1 MVKFLLML
9 LRWVG
14 VDVVAERKRA
24 LRQYQW
30 LSKRVEE
37 VSEVSV
43 PKDVQEMAENLLPW
57 IHKFEDVPQGAGWKR
72 KEVYALGVKTYPDT
86 PKNIVAYALE
96 YAIWKDSQWQ

>member
-24 LRQYQW
+24 LRRYQ
-30 LSKRVEE
+30 E
-37 VSEVSV
+37 VSKVSV

-72 KEVYALGVKTYPDT
+72 KEVYSLGVKTYPDT